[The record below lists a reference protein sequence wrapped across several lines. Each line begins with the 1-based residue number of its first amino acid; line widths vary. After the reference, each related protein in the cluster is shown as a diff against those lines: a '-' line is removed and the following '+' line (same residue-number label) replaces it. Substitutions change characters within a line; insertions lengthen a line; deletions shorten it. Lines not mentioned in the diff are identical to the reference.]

1 MIAAS
6 RVRPKSSPTTV
17 LIQLGGTLT
26 GWGTRLTSGPKA
38 ACSNRL
44 AIHTSRP
51 RGPTSS
57 LGKTVTSSIAT
68 PKVTARPISRVIRAL
83 RALPGW
89 RRAVNSARY
98 TTMHAVIEPSAA
110 RLNPNRASSGSDG

>member
-1 MIAAS
+1 M
-6 RVRPKSSPTTV
+6 

-26 GWGTRLTSGPKA
+26 DCGTKLVSGPNA
-38 ACSNRL
+38 ACSSRL

-68 PKVTARPISRVIRAL
+68 PKVTARPTSRVIRAL
-83 RALPGW
+83 RALPGC
-89 RRAVNSARY
+89 RRAVNSAR
-98 TTMHAVIEPSAA
+98 
-110 RLNPNRASSGSDG
+110 